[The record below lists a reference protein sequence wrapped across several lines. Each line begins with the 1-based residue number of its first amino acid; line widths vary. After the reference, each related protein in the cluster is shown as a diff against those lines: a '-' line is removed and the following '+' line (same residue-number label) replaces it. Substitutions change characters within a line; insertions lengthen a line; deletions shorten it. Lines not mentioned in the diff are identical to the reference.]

1 MPINNFQIDFSTNKF
16 CKNKNYMKRHKKSL
30 NSRFK
35 LTYPRKIIKA
45 IVNYELGIIDGII
58 KL

>member
-35 LTYPRKIIKA
+35 LTHTRNLIKA
-45 IVNYELGIIDGII
+45 TVNYELGFIDGII